1 MISAKVHPN
10 NIYYHV
16 LKRSLLKITVRG
28 TRGTYDQPTCIVW
41 ISKQRTNIFKS
52 ALNKKVTF
60 FNRPWIW
67 FKADWF
73 RADWIRYQRLHVEWS
88 IVIKISEKHFV
99 CPFISWKALKM
110 GLSSIFPLRNQSALN
125 QSVLN
130 QIQGWLKIVTLL
142 FKTDLKIFL
151 HSIIHLPYWIQ
162 TPPACECSYSPPR
175 IRRYWT
181 NLRWRPQ
188 QCSIWTNKQM
198 EKCLIH

>member
-1 MISAKVHPN
+1 MHSATKLWMRCN
-10 NIYYHV
+10 E
-16 LKRSLLKITVRG
+16 LKNFLR
-28 TRGTYDQPTCIVW
+28 
-41 ISKQRTNIFKS
+41 RTNIFKS

-151 HSIIHLPYWIQ
+151 HCKIYYYKYFLN
-162 TPPACECSYSPPR
+162 
-175 IRRYWT
+175 WT
-181 NLRWRPQ
+181 NV
-188 QCSIWTNKQM
+188 NKFC
-198 EKCLIH
+198 EKWITTLKCGPLTAGIRLLIINAPVVQAQVDVHEKSNCKKKSAIVKKKY

>member
-1 MISAKVHPN
+1 MLCNNHDAYSALPN
-10 NIYYHV
+10 TSNVTI
-16 LKRSLLKITVRG
+16 I
-28 TRGTYDQPTCIVW
+28 W
-41 ISKQRTNIFKS
+41 TNIFKS

-151 HSIIHLPYWIQ
+151 LWKRNNRFKKNAP
-162 TPPACECSYSPPR
+162 
-175 IRRYWT
+175 
-181 NLRWRPQ
+181 N
-188 QCSIWTNKQM
+188 
-198 EKCLIH
+198 